1 MSTPFTDRELTRAWR
16 QLRQTS
22 LPLANQGRNNAHR
35 LLLFYAV
42 ECGLKAV
49 WLKRNNKTLFAGD
62 DIEQTGHN
70 LCRLLDQLR
79 AGQRF
84 RFSQNIRLTAAKD
97 VSGTDIPRNGSIE
110 ILHQAW
116 RYGGESY
123 QPNDTTCEQ
132 QLEQVLEW
140 INGELQ

>member
-1 MSTPFTDRELTRAWR
+1 MSIPFTDRELTRAWR

-49 WLKRNNKTLFAGD
+49 WLKRKNQTLFTKE
-62 DIEQTGHN
+62 DIQQTGHD
-70 LCRLLDQLR
+70 LSRTLDQLK
-79 AGQRF
+79 AGKGLSLPQHV
-84 RFSQNIRLTAAKD
+84 QLPTVKD
-97 VSGTDIPRNGSIE
+97 THNQTIPRNGGAD

-116 RYGGESY
+116 RYGGMC
-123 QPNDTTCEQ
+123 QLPNDTACEQ

>member
-1 MSTPFTDRELTRAWR
+1 MSIPFTDRELTRAWR
-16 QLRQTS
+16 QLRQTA
-22 LPLANQGRNNAHR
+22 LLLAKQRRNNAHR

-49 WLKRNNKTLFAGD
+49 WLKRKSQTLFTKE
-62 DIEQTGHN
+62 DIQQTGHD
-70 LCRLLDQLR
+70 LSRTLDQLK
-79 AGQRF
+79 AGKELNLLQHVQLPEVRD
-84 RFSQNIRLTAAKD
+84 RHNQAILRH
-97 VSGTDIPRNGSIE
+97 GGIE

-116 RYGGESY
+116 RYGAECKL
-123 QPNDTTCEQ
+123 PNDTACEQ